1 MRWLSLADGSRALGP
16 GCWSSMNVIEST
28 HAGARYRELDSLR
41 GLAALIVVFQHF
53 SLVYGVNAP
62 SAGAPWVDWAAY
74 RVWQFFPLHILIAG
88 HEAVLLF
95 FLLSGFVLALP
106 YFRQAAPTYPRFL
119 AKRFC
124 RLYLPYAAALA
135 LACGANALLYGPV
148 AGTSAWFQQTWATR
162 PDLRSMLDHV
172 GMIGSYDYSR
182 YNTAFWSLVYEARI
196 SCIFPLIALAV
207 SKLRVRALLT
217 AAAGLS
223 ILGQVTVLHMANQDL
238 GATLHYAALF
248 ILGAMGARYQAEIR
262 EWMNAHGK
270 LFQGGLLLGA
280 LTMISLSQDFKNLP
294 GVLRVLLLVTDW
306 PAALAGMVVLVCAMN
321 YEPFRRILL
330 HRWSIYL
337 GKISYSQYLTH
348 ATVLFTLVRLLHGRI
363 AAPALLPI
371 YLAAVVIFGAG
382 FNWLVE
388 EPSIRLGRRLG
399 QVKKIAGK
407 PAAEMA

>member
-1 MRWLSLADGSRALGP
+1 
-16 GCWSSMNVIEST
+16 MNAMQGT
-28 HAGARYRELDSLR
+28 YAGGRYRELDSLR
-41 GLAALIVVFQHF
+41 GLAALVVVFQHF
-53 SLVYGVNAP
+53 SLVYGIHVP
-62 SAGAPWVDWAAY
+62 GAGAPQAEWAAY
-74 RVWQFFPLHILIAG
+74 RVWQFFPFHILIAG

-106 YFRQAAPTYPRFL
+106 YFRQSAPTYPRFL

-124 RLYLPYAAALA
+124 RLYLPYVAALA
-135 LACGANALLYGPV
+135 LACAANTFLYGRT
-148 AGTSAWFQQTWATR
+148 AGTSEWFQQTWATR

-207 SKLRVRALLT
+207 SKLRARTLLA

-223 ILGQVTVLHMANQDL
+223 VLGQTTVLHMTNQDL

-248 ILGAMGARYQAEIR
+248 ILGAMGAKYQAEIR
-262 EWMNAHGK
+262 EWMIAHGK
-270 LFQGGLLLGA
+270 FFQGGLLLGA
-280 LTMISLSQDFKNLP
+280 LAMIALSQSFKNLP

-306 PAALAGMVVLVCAMN
+306 PAAVAGMVVLVCAMN

-348 ATVLFTLVRLLHGRI
+348 ATILFILVRLLHGRV
-363 AAPALLPI
+363 AVPALLMI
-371 YLAAVVIFGAG
+371 YLAATIGFGAG

-399 QVKKIAGK
+399 RAKKVAVK
-407 PAAEMA
+407 PATEMA